1 MKKFLLLF
9 LLSLLFIDA
18 YADNNANKYSF
29 YVVDSLR
36 YIPDD
41 VTVRTDSIVD
51 NNGDLCAILYIKCT
65 LQNLHFSSKY
75 LVHPNSITYKNGV
88 YTIYMAGKNNKDK
101 YSKGAKEIT
110 ISGEGIR
117 EKTFTF
123 ENYCIGEIRGLK
135 QLMGGGA
142 YEMTIDTHIDND
154 YGHLLLE
161 TYPQGADVYVGDSL
175 IGQSPLSIDLP
186 VGETY
191 LTISMKR
198 HTTEHRF
205 ITIRKDLIEYQQIV
219 MNIDQIPVRIQTD
232 PQTSI
237 YFDNRLIGT
246 GSFDGDLP
254 VGQHNLSLTHRGLK
268 FTNPLL
274 LQTTDVEKNISYY
287 LLGSVE
293 KDYSTSNIDSTDAD
307 TAFCVGNC
315 MTDEKIPLSG
325 NITDGLSGEYKVIF
339 RKNGYWTKKTTI
351 QVQPTSDGKKNIAK
365 VPVPK
370 MYRARPYFLLSYQY
384 SPKADA
390 GLMIGLSG
398 RAAGGYISGRYNI
411 GHSGFTPIPAEENVW
426 GINSF
431 SVDGGLLFRFCQE
444 MFLYMGIGYGSYES
458 SGEFSY
464 MAKKYAKTSGLNAEA
479 GFIFNMHGKR
489 GKGFSLTF
497 GYNTQAD
504 LDFIRSTSPQSNI
517 VVGIGMVL

>member
-1 MKKFLLLF
+1 MKKLQFLLYLLLLF
-9 LLSLLFIDA
+9 AGA
-18 YADNNANKYSF
+18 YADNNTYTYSF
-29 YVVDSLR
+29 YVKDSLR

-41 VTVRTDSIVD
+41 LTPRTYPKRDK
-51 NNGDLCAILYIKCT
+51 NGDYCAFLYIKCT
-65 LQNLHFSSKY
+65 LPNLHFSSKY
-75 LVHPNSITYKNGV
+75 MVDPDSVTYKNGV
-88 YTIYMAGKNNKDK
+88 YTIYMTGVDENVM
-101 YSKGAKEIT
+101 YTTGAKEIKV
-110 ISGEGIR
+110 SGEGIR
-117 EKTFTF
+117 EKTFKF
-123 ENYCIGEIRGLK
+123 SDYGIDELEGQK
-135 QLMGGGA
+135 A
-142 YEMTIDTHIDND
+142 YEMTIATHVDND

-219 MNIDQIPVRIQTD
+219 MNIDQIPVHIQTD

-293 KDYSTSNIDSTDAD
+293 KDYSKSNIDSTDAD

-325 NITDGLSGEYKVIF
+325 NITDGLSGEYKVFF

-517 VVGIGMVL
+517 VVGIGMLL